1 MIGSQRFYSSHRKK
15 NPKLGE
21 PFDVLLVKF
30 HIDESL
36 WDDEVMWDIPYLLM
50 GSKLWK
56 IPGVPAGLNDIR
68 EKLYISRD
76 GERGRKVGGS

>member
-1 MIGSQRFYSSHRKK
+1 MTEKES
-15 NPKLGE
+15 PKLGE

-36 WDDEVMWDIPYLLM
+36 WDDEVMWDIRYLLM
-50 GSKLWK
+50 GLKLYK
-56 IPGVPAGLNDIR
+56 IPGFPSGLNNIR

-76 GERGRKVGGS
+76 GSSEKDRRVGGF